1 MHIAH
6 VLYYPACLC
15 KSSGPKKIKKIK
27 NWRQELKC
35 ELWAGIKF
43 AVRPISG
50 EQCVGGE
57 EKVDNDVWRRQSAWS
72 GYDSGTV
79 NNI

>member
-1 MHIAH
+1 M
-6 VLYYPACLC
+6 
-15 KSSGPKKIKKIK
+15 
-27 NWRQELKC
+27 KC